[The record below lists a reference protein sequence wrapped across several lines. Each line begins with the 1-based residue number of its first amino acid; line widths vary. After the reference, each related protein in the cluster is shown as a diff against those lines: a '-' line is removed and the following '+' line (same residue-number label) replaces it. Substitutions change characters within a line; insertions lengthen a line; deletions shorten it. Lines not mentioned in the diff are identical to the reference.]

1 MLLNKTCFNF
11 TLFNSTCK
19 TEVTVG
25 YCIYNFI
32 IHLMSKSHEIIDPS
46 LYAMIEKILNQNILS
61 IENDKLK
68 RINFIIFSNNTY
80 FKQ

>member
-1 MLLNKTCFNF
+1 
-11 TLFNSTCK
+11 
-19 TEVTVG
+19 
-25 YCIYNFI
+25 
-32 IHLMSKSHEIIDPS
+32 MSKSHEIIDPS
-46 LYAMIEKILNQNILS
+46 LYVMIEKILNQNILS